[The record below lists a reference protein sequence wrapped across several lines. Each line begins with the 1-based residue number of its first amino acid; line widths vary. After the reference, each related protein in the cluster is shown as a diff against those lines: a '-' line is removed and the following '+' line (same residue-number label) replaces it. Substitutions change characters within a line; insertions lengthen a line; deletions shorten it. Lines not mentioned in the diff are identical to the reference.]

1 MSVRVIVLAAGQGTR
16 MKSTLPKV
24 LHPVAGA
31 PLIEWVVEA
40 CRGVEPDETMV
51 VIGHGAEDV
60 GAVLPEGVG
69 TVVQEEQNGTGH
81 AVLVALAALGDVE
94 GDTVVVVPGDTP
106 LLTSETLLRLIS
118 AHGEREPAVTLLTTR
133 MADPAGYGRVV
144 RDDAGEVVGIVE
156 HRDADE
162 TQLMIDEVAVSTY
175 AFAGGELVRALNE
188 VGSSNDQGEM
198 YLTDV
203 IGILAREGAP
213 IASVDAPAIEVSGV
227 NSHDQLA
234 EVGRALRSRLN
245 REWMRA
251 GVSMLDPDRVYLEA
265 TVRLEPGAVLM
276 PDVYLQGTTSVASGA
291 EVGPSVFAADSDIKA
306 GARVWYSVLRG
317 AEVGESAEV
326 GPFASLRPGT
336 VLGPESKA
344 GTFVETK
351 NTTLGRASKVPH
363 LSYMGDAEIGEASNI
378 GAGTITCNYDGFEK
392 HATRIGDRVRIG
404 SDTMLVAPVTIGD
417 DAWTGA
423 GSTITRDVP
432 EGALGVERS
441 AQVEIPDYAARRKA
455 RRHSSE

>member
-1 MSVRVIVLAAGQGTR
+1 VSVRVIVLAAGQGTR
-16 MKSTLPKV
+16 MRSTLPKV

-31 PLIEWVVEA
+31 PLVSWVVGASLGAEL
-40 CRGVEPDETMV
+40 DETLV
-51 VIGHGAEDV
+51 VIGHGADDV
-60 GAVLPEGVG
+60 AAALPDGVL
-69 TVVQEEQNGTGH
+69 TVVQQEQRGTGH
-81 AVLVALAALGDVE
+81 AVLVALEALGDVE

-106 LLTSETLLRLIS
+106 LLSSGTLARL
-118 AHGEREPAVTLLTTR
+118 AATHAELEPAVTLLTTHL
-133 MADPAGYGRVV
+133 ADPTGYGRVV

-156 HRDADE
+156 DRDTDE
-162 TQLMIDEVAVSTY
+162 AQRRITEVAVSTY
-175 AFAGGELVRALNE
+175 AFAGGELMRALNE
-188 VGSSNDQGEM
+188 VGIANDQGEM

-203 IGILAREGAP
+203 VGILAAEGAP
-213 IASVDAPAIEVSGV
+213 IASLEAPAAEVSGV

-234 EVGRALRSRLN
+234 EAGRALRARLN
-245 REWMRA
+245 LKWMRE

-265 TVRLEPGAVLM
+265 TVQLEAGVVLM
-276 PDVYLQGTTSVASGA
+276 PDVHLQGDTSVAAGA
-291 EVGPSVFAADSDIKA
+291 HIGPSVYAEDSHIKA

-351 NTTLGRASKVPH
+351 NTTLGRGAKVPH
-363 LSYMGDAEIGEASNI
+363 LSYMGDAEIGEDSNI
-378 GAGTITCNYDGFEK
+378 GAGSITCNYDGFDK
-392 HATRIGDRVRIG
+392 HTTTIGDRVRIG
-404 SDTMLVAPVTIGD
+404 SDTMLVAPVVIGN

-441 AQVEIPDYAARRKA
+441 LQKEIPDYAARRESK
-455 RRHSSE
+455 RRSGQ